1 MTTGGVK
8 GGEAGGGQAGIG
20 QPPGN
25 GVKWFRKK
33 TANTVEQKSKAIQH
47 TAQAMLQ
54 SENETGTGAT
64 CRRAESC

>member
-33 TANTVEQKSKAIQH
+33 TANRVEQKSKAIQH

-54 SENETGTGAT
+54 S
-64 CRRAESC
+64 